1 MFQEQIPTQEGH
13 QLIQDLFSS
22 NSAEQVLR
30 QSVKVSCSSSILFGH
45 WVIVYVKMGRTRSI
59 NSVSARTDMGCIHW
73 KLSLIRAWQE

>member
-59 NSVSARTDMGCIHW
+59 NSVSARE
-73 KLSLIRAWQE
+73 QEFGWYFCTQNFRVQL